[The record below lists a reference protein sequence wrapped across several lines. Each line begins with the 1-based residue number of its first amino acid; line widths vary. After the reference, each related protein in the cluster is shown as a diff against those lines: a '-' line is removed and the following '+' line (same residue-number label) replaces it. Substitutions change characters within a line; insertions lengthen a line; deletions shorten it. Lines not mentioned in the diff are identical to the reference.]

1 MNSSELY
8 TEPNNRFSMS
18 VSVALWFIS
27 NPAGSAAQSAKTI
40 GA

>member
-1 MNSSELY
+1 MNSSELD

-27 NPAGSAAQSAKTI
+27 NPVGSAVQSAKTT